1 MNVSGGMTDTSAKYR
16 ISSYNKEYSDYL
28 KDDKNFNI
36 VCRMLI
42 ALYVFQYYCENVL
55 KRRFVKKYWQLIT
68 LKIVIQ

>member
-42 ALYVFQYYCENVL
+42 PLEVCQDYCENVL
-55 KRRFVKKYWQLIT
+55 KRRFVKKYWQPIT
-68 LKIVIQ
+68 LKIAIV